1 MVYRLEGPSVPVLR
15 SLGEG
20 GCSANALVENAR
32 DGAPTYAPSFSVEK
46 MPLASAPA
54 GCFFPMFK
62 IIDRHAVGQCAGGF
76 IAEHNVP

>member
-1 MVYRLEGPSVPVLR
+1 MVYRLGGPSVPVLR

-32 DGAPTYAPSFSVEK
+32 DGAAPSAPSFSVEK
-46 MPLASAPA
+46 MPLSSAHP
-54 GCFFPMFK
+54 GCIFTVFK
-62 IIDRHAVGQCAGGF
+62 MYIVGQGADGF